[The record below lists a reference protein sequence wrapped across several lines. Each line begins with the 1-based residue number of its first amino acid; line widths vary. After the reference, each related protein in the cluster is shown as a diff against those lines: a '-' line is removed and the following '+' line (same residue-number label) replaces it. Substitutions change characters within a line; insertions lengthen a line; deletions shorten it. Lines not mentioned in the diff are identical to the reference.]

1 MFGRRNNMTVMN
13 WDGNGYS
20 RDRPMET
27 EQESRRNPPFPAL
40 TFEWLGRHGGKDLE
54 EMPR

>member
-1 MFGRRNNMTVMN
+1 MTVMN

-54 EMPR
+54 EIPR